1 MSDGETA
8 ILELESFLPY
18 RLSVLANRV
27 SAAIAAD
34 YAERFDLTIPE
45 WRVMAALGRFPG
57 LSAAEVA
64 SFTAMDKVA
73 VSRAVARLIAAKRL
87 LRGVA
92 AEDRR
97 RSVLRLS
104 PAGERIYRQIVPL
117 ARRHESRLA
126 AELSEPERRELDRL
140 LDKLLGSADADLA
153 ASGG

>member
-1 MSDGETA
+1 MSDRKTA

-73 VSRAVARLIAAKRL
+73 VSRAVARLIAAGRL
-87 LRGVA
+87 SRGIA

-104 PAGERIYRQIVPL
+104 PAGERIYRRIVPL
-117 ARRHESRLA
+117 ARMHESRLA
-126 AELSEPERRELDRL
+126 GALTDPERRELDRL
-140 LDKLLGSADADLA
+140 LDKLTRSATADLA

>member
-1 MSDGETA
+1 MSRVEPTV
-8 ILELESFLPY
+8 LELESFLPY

-34 YAERFDLTIPE
+34 YAERFGLTIPE

-64 SFTAMDKVA
+64 GFTAMDKVA
-73 VSRAVARLIAAKRL
+73 VSRAVARLLAAKRV
-87 LRGVA
+87 LRTHA

-104 PAGERIYRQIVPL
+104 PAGERIYREIVPL
-117 ARRHESRLA
+117 ARRHERHLA
-126 AELSEPERRELDRL
+126 GALSVAEREALDRL
-140 LDKLLGSADADLA
+140 LDKLLASADADLA
-153 ASGG
+153 ASGA